1 MTQTRSLRIRRL
13 TEVLRA
19 PALLPLRGF
28 GMSNRSALVTE
39 VRPGRR
45 TLLTE
50 LVQDAGFL
58 LVVEASSH
66 QHAYECIE
74 RIDFDMLF
82 VEVEDARDPRFAL
95 IHLVREDRKRNYR
108 APIIVVSADAQRGV
122 IQRARDAG
130 AHGFLA
136 RPFSRASVQL
146 QVTRGLV
153 DRRAFIESPRFVG
166 PDRRRWND
174 PTFRGPERRVYEN
187 VALI

>member
-1 MTQTRSLRIRRL
+1 
-13 TEVLRA
+13 
-19 PALLPLRGF
+19 
-28 GMSNRSALVTE
+28 MSNRSALVTE
-39 VRPGRR
+39 LRPGRR

-66 QHAYECIE
+66 QHAYECVE
-74 RIDFDMLF
+74 RVDFDMLF
-82 VEVEDARDPRFAL
+82 VEVEHARDPRFTL
-95 IHLVREDRKRNYR
+95 IHRVRHDRNRNYR
-108 APIIVVSADAQRGV
+108 APIIVVSADTHRGV
-122 IQRARDAG
+122 IQRARDSG

-153 DRRAFIESPRFVG
+153 DRRGFIESPKFIG
-166 PDRRRWND
+166 PDRRRWSD
-174 PTFRGPERRVYEN
+174 PTFRGADRRLHEN

>member
-1 MTQTRSLRIRRL
+1 
-13 TEVLRA
+13 
-19 PALLPLRGF
+19 
-28 GMSNRSALVTE
+28 MSHRSALVTE
-39 VRPGRR
+39 LRPGRR

-58 LVVEASSH
+58 LVVGASSH

-82 VEVEDARDPRFAL
+82 VEVADARDPRFAL
-95 IHLVREDRKRNYR
+95 ISRVRKQRSDNYR
-108 APIIVVSADAQRGV
+108 APIIVVSADAQRAV
-122 IQRARDAG
+122 IHAARDAG
-130 AHGFLA
+130 ANGFLA